1 MVCSIVI
8 YEKLRGHLRV
18 EEGAKDRVFLA
29 LHSCNEGSTIRLGHV
44 RYGCGSEHSLK
55 ASVTCELL
63 RWNTPVM
70 PIVSI
75 VMVFEE
81 EGNVLQLPEHL

>member
-1 MVCSIVI
+1 MVSSIVI

-29 LHSCNEGSTIRLGHV
+29 LHSCNEGSSIRLGHV
-44 RYGCGSEHSLK
+44 RDGSGCEHSLK

-70 PIVSI
+70 SIVSI

>member
-1 MVCSIVI
+1 
-8 YEKLRGHLRV
+8 
-18 EEGAKDRVFLA
+18 
-29 LHSCNEGSTIRLGHV
+29 
-44 RYGCGSEHSLK
+44 LK

-70 PIVSI
+70 SIVSI
-75 VMVFEE
+75 VMVFKE